1 MEHNKVSNNK
11 KASLILSYN
20 AIAKELMQDRKEK
33 IVLAKQLSARLLTY
47 NATNLAVSIL
57 GDRVWLY
64 DIYHD

>member
-1 MEHNKVSNNK
+1 MKHNKVSNNK
-11 KASLILSYN
+11 KASLVLSYN
-20 AIAKELMQDRKEK
+20 AIAKEHVQDRKEK
-33 IVLAKQLSARLLTY
+33 RVLTKQLSARLLTY